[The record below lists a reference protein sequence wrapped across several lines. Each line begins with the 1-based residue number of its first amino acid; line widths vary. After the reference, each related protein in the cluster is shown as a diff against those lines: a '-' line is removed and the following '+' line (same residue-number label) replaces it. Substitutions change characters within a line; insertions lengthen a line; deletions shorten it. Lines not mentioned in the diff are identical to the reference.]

1 MTPETSRLASE
12 LLPLARNVAQA
23 AGQLLMQR
31 PAHFD
36 LTEKS
41 VAIDFAT
48 QMDEKAEALIVEGIL
63 AARPDDGIIG
73 EEGAARES
81 RSGITWVIDPL
92 DGTVNYFYGLP
103 GWNVSVAARDDE
115 GSLVG
120 VVYAPTINSLW
131 HAVRGGGAFHNGQKI
146 RATSG
151 VSLDRAL
158 IGTGFAYDVAHRTE
172 QIAMVASLL
181 PRVRD
186 IRRMGSA
193 AVDLCHV
200 GMGSLDAYFERG
212 LHEWDWAAGA
222 LVATEA
228 GGQVAHLVRIGDG
241 DGSRK
246 LTVAAG
252 PGLFDSLQEALARV
266 EL

>member
-12 LLPLARNVAQA
+12 LLPLAHSVAAA

-31 PAHFD
+31 PVHFD

-41 VAIDFAT
+41 TAIDFAT
-48 QMDEKAEALIVEGIL
+48 QMDQKAEALIVESIL
-63 AARPDDGIIG
+63 AARPDDGILA

-81 RSGITWVIDPL
+81 NSGITWVIDPL

-103 GWNVSVAARDDE
+103 GWNVSIAARDDQ
-115 GSLVG
+115 GALVG
-120 VVYAPTINSLW
+120 VVNAPTINSLW
-131 HAVRGGGAFHNGQKI
+131 HAIRGEGAYYNGEKI
-146 RATSG
+146 RSTSN
-151 VSLDRAL
+151 VELERAL
-158 IGTGFAYDVAHRTE
+158 IGTGFAYDVADRTE
-172 QIAMVASLL
+172 QIAMIASLL
-181 PRVRD
+181 PRIRD
-186 IRRMGSA
+186 VRRMGSA

-212 LHEWDWAAGA
+212 LHDWDWAAGA

-228 GGQVAHLVRIGDG
+228 GAQVAHLGDG
-241 DGSRK
+241 ARK
-246 LTVAAG
+246 LTIAAG
-252 PGLFDSLQEALARV
+252 PGLFDVLREALASV

>member
-1 MTPETSRLASE
+1 MTPETSPLAAE
-12 LLPLARNVAQA
+12 LLALAHDVAGQA
-23 AGQLLMQR
+23 AHLLMER
-31 PAHFD
+31 PSHFD

-41 VAIDFAT
+41 TAIDFAT
-48 QMDEKAEALIVEGIL
+48 QMDEKAEALIVESIL
-63 AARPDDGIIG
+63 SARPDDGIVA

-81 RSGITWVIDPL
+81 KSGITWVIDPL

-103 GWNVSVAARDDE
+103 GWNVSIAARDE
-115 GSLVG
+115 AGSLVG
-120 VVYAPTINSLW
+120 VVAAPTINSLW
-131 HAVRGGGAFHNGQKI
+131 HAVRGEGAFHNGVKI
-146 RATSG
+146 RSTS
-151 VSLDRAL
+151 SIPLDRAL
-158 IGTGFAYDVAHRTE
+158 LGTGFAYDVADRSE

-200 GMGSLDAYFERG
+200 GMGALDGYFERG
-212 LHEWDWAAGA
+212 LKEWDWAAGA

-228 GGQVAHLVRIGDG
+228 GAQVAHLGDG
-241 DGSRK
+241 ARK

-252 PGLFDSLQEALARV
+252 AGLFDELQAALAGV
-266 EL
+266 QI

>member
-1 MTPETSRLASE
+1 MTPETSPLDAQLLA
-12 LLPLARNVAQA
+12 LAQSVATH
-23 AGQLLMQR
+23 AGQLLMER
-31 PAHFD
+31 PSSFD

-41 VAIDFAT
+41 TAIDFAT
-48 QMDEKAEALIVEGIL
+48 QMDEKAEAYIVETLL
-63 AARPDDGIIG
+63 AARPDDGIVA

-81 RSGITWVIDPL
+81 SSGITWVIDPL

-103 GWNVSVAARDDE
+103 GWNVSIAARDST

-131 HAVRGGGAFHNGQKI
+131 HAVRGQGAFHNRQAI
-146 RATSG
+146 RSTSG

-158 IGTGFAYDVAHRTE
+158 LGTGFAYDVADRTE
-172 QIAMVASLL
+172 QVAMTSSLL
-181 PRVRD
+181 PRIRD

-200 GMGSLDAYFERG
+200 GMGALDGYFERG
-212 LHEWDWAAGA
+212 LKEWDWAAGA

-228 GGQVAHLVRIGDG
+228 GASVIHRGDG
-241 DGSRK
+241 PRK
-246 LTVAAG
+246 LTIAAG
-252 PGLFDSLQEALARV
+252 PGLFTELQDALASV
-266 EL
+266 EF

>member
-12 LLPLARNVAQA
+12 LLPLAHKVAQA
-23 AGQLLMQR
+23 AGELLMQR

-48 QMDEKAEALIVEGIL
+48 QMDEKAEALIVESIL
-63 AARPDDGIIG
+63 AERPDDGIIG

-81 RSGITWVIDPL
+81 KSGITWVIDPL

-103 GWNVSVAARDDE
+103 GWNVSIAARDSE

-120 VVYAPTINSLW
+120 VVNAPTINSLW
-131 HAVRGGGAFHNGQKI
+131 HAVRGEGAFHNGEKI

-158 IGTGFAYDVAHRTE
+158 IGTGFAYDVADRTE

-181 PRVRD
+181 PHVRD

-200 GMGSLDAYFERG
+200 GMGALDAYFERG
-212 LHEWDWAAGA
+212 LHQWDWAAGA
-222 LVATEA
+222 LVVTEA
-228 GGQVAHLVRIGDG
+228 GAQVAHVGDG
-241 DGSRK
+241 ARK

-252 PGLFDSLQEALARV
+252 PGLFDALQEALARV
-266 EL
+266 EF

>member
-12 LLPLARNVAQA
+12 LLPLAHKVAQA
-23 AGQLLMQR
+23 AGELLMQR

-48 QMDEKAEALIVEGIL
+48 QMDKKAEALIVEGIL

-81 RSGITWVIDPL
+81 KSGITWVIDPL

-103 GWNVSVAARDDE
+103 GWNVSIAARDSE

-120 VVYAPTINSLW
+120 VVNAPTINSLW
-131 HAVRGGGAFHNGQKI
+131 HAVRGEGAFHNGEKI

-158 IGTGFAYDVAHRTE
+158 IGTGFAYDVADRTE

-181 PRVRD
+181 RHVRD

-200 GMGSLDAYFERG
+200 GMGALDAYFERG

-228 GGQVAHLVRIGDG
+228 GADVAHLGEGD
-241 DGSRK
+241 RK

-266 EL
+266 KI

>member
-1 MTPETSRLASE
+1 MTPETSPLAAE
-12 LLPLARNVAQA
+12 LLALAHDVAGQA
-23 AGQLLMQR
+23 AHLLMER

-41 VAIDFAT
+41 TAIDFAT
-48 QMDEKAEALIVEGIL
+48 QMDEKAEALIVESIL
-63 AARPDDGIIG
+63 RARPDDGIVA

-81 RSGITWVIDPL
+81 KSGITWVIDPL

-103 GWNVSVAARDDE
+103 GWNVSIAARDE
-115 GSLVG
+115 AGSLVG
-120 VVYAPTINSLW
+120 VVAAPTINSLW
-131 HAVRGGGAFHNGQKI
+131 YAVRGEGAFHNGEKI
-146 RATSG
+146 RSTSQ
-151 VSLDRAL
+151 VSLERAL
-158 IGTGFAYDVAHRTE
+158 LGTGFAYDVADRTE
-172 QIAMVASLL
+172 QIAMVSSLL

-200 GMGSLDAYFERG
+200 GMGALDGYFERG
-212 LHEWDWAAGA
+212 LKEWDWAAGA

-228 GGQVAHLVRIGDG
+228 GAQVTHLGNG
-241 DGSRK
+241 ARK

-252 PGLFDSLQEALARV
+252 PGLFDELQPALAGV
-266 EL
+266 SL

>member
-1 MTPETSRLASE
+1 MTPETSPLSAE
-12 LLPLARNVAQA
+12 LLALAHDVAGQA
-23 AGQLLMQR
+23 AQLLMSR
-31 PAHFD
+31 PSHFD

-41 VAIDFAT
+41 TAIDFAT
-48 QMDEKAEALIVEGIL
+48 QMDEKAEALIVETIL
-63 AARPDDGIIG
+63 RARPDDGIVA
-73 EEGAARES
+73 EEGAARVS
-81 RSGITWVIDPL
+81 KSGITWVIDPL

-103 GWNVSVAARDDE
+103 GWNVSIAARDE
-115 GSLVG
+115 AGSLVG
-120 VVYAPTINSLW
+120 VVAAPTINSLW
-131 HAVRGGGAFHNGQKI
+131 HAVRGEGAFHNGEKI
-146 RATSG
+146 RSTSS

-158 IGTGFAYDVAHRTE
+158 LGTGFAYDVADRTE

-200 GMGSLDAYFERG
+200 GMGALDGYFEHG
-212 LHEWDWAAGA
+212 LKEWDWAAGA

-228 GGQVAHLVRIGDG
+228 GAQVAHLGDG
-241 DGSRK
+241 ARK

-252 PGLFDSLQEALARV
+252 AGLFDELQAALAGV
-266 EL
+266 EI

>member
-1 MTPETSRLASE
+1 MTPETSPLAAE
-12 LLPLARNVAQA
+12 LLALAHDVAGQA
-23 AGQLLMQR
+23 AHLLMER

-41 VAIDFAT
+41 TAIDFAT
-48 QMDEKAEALIVEGIL
+48 QMDEKAEALIVESIL
-63 AARPDDGIIG
+63 RARPDDGIVA

-81 RSGITWVIDPL
+81 KSGITWVIDPL

-103 GWNVSVAARDDE
+103 GWNVSIAARDE
-115 GSLVG
+115 AGSLVG
-120 VVYAPTINSLW
+120 VVAAPTINSLW
-131 HAVRGGGAFHNGQKI
+131 HAVRGEGAFHNGEKI
-146 RATSG
+146 RSTSQ
-151 VSLDRAL
+151 VSLERAL
-158 IGTGFAYDVAHRTE
+158 LGTGFAYDVADRTE
-172 QIAMVASLL
+172 QIAMVSSLL

-200 GMGSLDAYFERG
+200 GMGALDGYFERG
-212 LHEWDWAAGA
+212 LKEWDWAAGA

-228 GGQVAHLVRIGDG
+228 GAQVAHLGNG
-241 DGSRK
+241 ARK

-252 PGLFDSLQEALARV
+252 PGLFDELQAALAGV
-266 EL
+266 AL

>member
-1 MTPETSRLASE
+1 M
-12 LLPLARNVAQA
+12 
-23 AGQLLMQR
+23 
-31 PAHFD
+31 
-36 LTEKS
+36 KS
-41 VAIDFAT
+41 
-48 QMDEKAEALIVEGIL
+48 
-63 AARPDDGIIG
+63 
-73 EEGAARES
+73 
-81 RSGITWVIDPL
+81 
-92 DGTVNYFYGLP
+92 
-103 GWNVSVAARDDE
+103 
-115 GSLVG
+115 SLVG

-131 HAVRGGGAFHNGQKI
+131 HAVRGGGAFHNDERI
-146 RATSG
+146 RSTSG

-158 IGTGFAYDVAHRTE
+158 IGTGFAYDVAERTE

-200 GMGSLDAYFERG
+200 GMGALDAYFERG

-228 GGQVAHLVRIGDG
+228 GAQVAHLGDG
-241 DGSRK
+241 ARK

-252 PGLFDSLQEALARV
+252 PGLFDAVQEALARV

>member
-1 MTPETSRLASE
+1 MTPETSPLSAE
-12 LLPLARNVAQA
+12 LLALAHDVAGQA
-23 AGQLLMQR
+23 AQLLMAR
-31 PAHFD
+31 PSHFD

-41 VAIDFAT
+41 TAIDFAT
-48 QMDEKAEALIVEGIL
+48 QMDEKAEALIVETIL
-63 AARPDDGIIG
+63 RARPDDGIVA
-73 EEGAARES
+73 EEGAARVS
-81 RSGITWVIDPL
+81 KSGITWVIDPL

-103 GWNVSVAARDDE
+103 GWNVSIAARDQV

-120 VVYAPTINSLW
+120 VVAAPTINSLW
-131 HAVRGGGAFHNGQKI
+131 HAVRGEGAFHNGEKI
-146 RATSG
+146 RSTSS

-158 IGTGFAYDVAHRTE
+158 LGTGFAYDVADRTE

-200 GMGSLDAYFERG
+200 GMGALDGYFERG
-212 LHEWDWAAGA
+212 LKEWDWAAGA

-228 GGQVAHLVRIGDG
+228 GAQVAHLGDG
-241 DGSRK
+241 ARK

-252 PGLFDSLQEALARV
+252 AGLFDELQAALAGV
-266 EL
+266 EI

>member
-131 HAVRGGGAFHNGQKI
+131 HAVRGEGAFHNDQKI

-186 IRRMGSA
+186 IRRLGSA

-200 GMGSLDAYFERG
+200 GMCSLDAYFERG

-228 GGQVAHLVRIGDG
+228 GAEVAHLAHIGDG
-241 DGSRK
+241 EGARK

-252 PGLFDSLQEALARV
+252 PGLFDALQEALARV

>member
-1 MTPETSRLASE
+1 MNDKAALLDLALRVGKKAAE
-12 LLPLARNVAQA
+12 LLSD
-23 AGQLLMQR
+23 R
-31 PAHFD
+31 PAV
-36 LTEKS
+36 LEISTKS
-41 VAIDFAT
+41 SDVDIVT
-48 QMDEKAEALIVEGIL
+48 QMDKAAEELIVSSIL
-63 AARPDDGIIG
+63 AERPDDGMIG
-73 EEGAARES
+73 EEGADRTS
-81 RSGITWVIDPL
+81 TSGITWVIDPL

-103 GWNVSVAARDDE
+103 GWNVSIAARDSE

-131 HAVRGGGAFHNGQKI
+131 HAVRGAGAFHNGEKI
-146 RATSG
+146 RSTTQ

-158 IGTGFAYDVAHRTE
+158 LGTGFAYDVADRTE

-181 PRVRD
+181 PRTRD

-200 GMGSLDAYFERG
+200 GMGALDGYFERG
-212 LHEWDWAAGA
+212 LKEWDWAAGA

-228 GGQVAHLVRIGDG
+228 GAHVAHLGDG
-241 DGSRK
+241 ARK

-252 PGLFDSLQEALARV
+252 PGLFEVLQEALAGA
-266 EL
+266 LD